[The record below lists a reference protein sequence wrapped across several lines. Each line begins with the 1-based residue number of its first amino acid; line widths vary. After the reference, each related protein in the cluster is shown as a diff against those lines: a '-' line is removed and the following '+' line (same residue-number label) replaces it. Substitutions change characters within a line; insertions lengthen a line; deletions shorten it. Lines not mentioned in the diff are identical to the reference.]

1 MWKFVSACAVGAAH
15 LEINLPCQDA
25 CRVELIK
32 SSVADQYLLC
42 LAADG
47 AGSAKAAEVGAHV
60 ACGTAGDCIAAWL
73 SSTEPLVWDAAIVEV
88 WINEIRSKLLA
99 TAAASS
105 LTLRDFACT
114 LLGAVIG
121 PDKAI
126 FFQMGDGAMVAVSGD
141 VQGVV
146 FWPAAG
152 LYANMT
158 YFVTDDDALT
168 NLQVLI
174 TDCRIDELALFTDGL
189 QRLALLFEQCSP
201 HTPFF
206 EPMFKVLRKQTP
218 GDCETLNARLADFLQ
233 SPAINSRTDDD
244 KTLILASRRIE

>member
-1 MWKFVSACAVGAAH
+1 MWKLVSACAVGTAH
-15 LEINLPCQDA
+15 LDINLPCQDA

-32 SSVADQYLLC
+32 SSAADQYLLC

-47 AGSAKAAEVGAHV
+47 AGSAKAAEIGAQV
-60 ACGTAGDCIAAWL
+60 ACETARDCILAWVL
-73 SSTEPLVWDAAIVEV
+73 SADSLVWDASMVEV
-88 WINEIRSKLLA
+88 WINDIRSKLLA
-99 TAAASS
+99 TAVASS

-121 PDKAI
+121 PDKAV
-126 FFQMGDGAMVAVSGD
+126 FFQIGDGAMVAASGD

-158 YFVTDDDALT
+158 YFVTDDEAVK
-168 NLQVLI
+168 NLHVLI
-174 TDCRIDELALFTDGL
+174 TDSRIDELAVFTDGL
-189 QRLALLFEQCSP
+189 QRLALSFEQCSP
-201 HTPFF
+201 HSPFF

-218 GDCETLNARLADFLQ
+218 GDCEALNVRMADFLQ

-244 KTLILASRRIE
+244 KTLILASRRAE

>member
-25 CRVELIK
+25 CQVALIN
-32 SSVADQYLLC
+32 SSANYQYLVC

-47 AGSAKAAEVGAHV
+47 AGSAKAAETGARL
-60 ACGTAGDCIAAWL
+60 ACKTAGDCIKAWL
-73 SSTEPLVWDAAIVEV
+73 ATGDTQTWDASIVEV
-88 WINEIRSKLLA
+88 WIKEIRAKLLA
-99 TAAASS
+99 TATAEA
-105 LTLRDFACT
+105 LVMRDFACT

-126 FFQMGDGAMVAVSGD
+126 LFQIGDGAMVAAIGD

-146 FWPAAG
+146 FWPEAG

-158 YFVTDDDALT
+158 YFVTDDDALQ
-168 NLQVLI
+168 NLQVII
-174 TDCRIDELALFTDGL
+174 TDTRIDELAMFTDGL
-189 QRLALLFEQCSP
+189 QRLALLFEQCRP

-206 EPMFKVLRKQTP
+206 EPMLKVLRKQAP
-218 GDCETLNARLADFLQ
+218 SDCETLNARLADFLQ

-244 KTLILASRRIE
+244 KTLILATRRAE